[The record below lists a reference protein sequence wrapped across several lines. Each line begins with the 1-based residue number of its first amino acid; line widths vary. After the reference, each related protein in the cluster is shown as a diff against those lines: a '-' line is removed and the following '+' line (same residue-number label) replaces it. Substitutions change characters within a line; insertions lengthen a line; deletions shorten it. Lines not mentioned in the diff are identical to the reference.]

1 MKNAIQGGEYDQ
13 ICDFGLKM
21 VIFDPFKSLPLR
33 GEKILTFQTWLKK
46 SLVLPSWGQGAK
58 LAWKM
63 PFKGVNMTKCVIL
76 A

>member
-33 GEKILTFQTWLKK
+33 GEKILTFQTWL
-46 SLVLPSWGQGAK
+46 
-58 LAWKM
+58 
-63 PFKGVNMTKCVIL
+63 
-76 A
+76 